1 MPRVSETNPVL
12 YDFYLR
18 RIIEYEANPPP
29 PDWSGALMPPASR
42 TMQLQ
47 AIAESW
53 PIRGAFRIARG
64 AKTEAR
70 VIVVTIHDGDN
81 LGRGECVPYAR
92 YGETVES
99 VLAQIGALRVEV
111 ESGIT
116 REVLQHR
123 LPAGAARNALDCA
136 LIDLEAKRSGRRA
149 HQILGLPEPRPVRTA
164 YTLSLDTPDAMGA
177 AAADAVSRGYGLLKL
192 KIAGEGDLERLRQ
205 VRSNAAQARLIVDA
219 NEGWT
224 RDDLI
229 RLTPRF
235 AELGV
240 ALIEQPMK
248 AADDDALIGFNSPV
262 PLCADESC
270 HTRADLPRVKSRYTH
285 INVKLDKAGGLTE
298 AVALARDAQAMGLR
312 LMVGCMVSTSLSM
325 APACLL
331 AGMADF
337 VDLDGPLLLTR
348 DREPSLAYRG
358 DILSPPLPELWG

>member
-1 MPRVSETNPVL
+1 MR
-12 YDFYLR
+12 
-18 RIIEYEANPPP
+18 
-29 PDWSGALMPPASR
+29 
-42 TMQLQ
+42 LQ
-47 AIAESW
+47 ATAECW

-70 VIVVTIHDGDN
+70 VIVTTIHDRDN
-81 LGRGECVPYAR
+81 VGRGECVPYAR
-92 YGETVES
+92 YGETAEN
-99 VLAQIGALRVEV
+99 VLAQIETLRREV
-111 ESGIT
+111 ENGLT
-116 REVLQHR
+116 REALQQR

-136 LIDLEAKRSGRRA
+136 LIDLEAKRSSVRA
-149 HQILGLPEPRPVRTA
+149 HQILGLPAPLLVRTA
-164 YTLSLDTPDAMGA
+164 YTLSLDTADAMGA
-177 AAADAVSRGYGLLKL
+177 AAAEAVSRGYGLLKL
-192 KIAGEGDLERLRQ
+192 KIAGEGDLERLQ
-205 VRSNAAQARLIVDA
+205 EVRRNAPRARLIVDA

-248 AADDDALIGFNSPV
+248 ADDDDALIGFESPV

-270 HTRADLPRVKSRYTH
+270 HTRADLPRVKSRYSH

-298 AVALARDAQAMGLR
+298 AAALVRDAQAMGLR
-312 LMVGCMVSTSLSM
+312 LMVGCMVATSLSM

-337 VDLDGPLLLTR
+337 VDLDGPLLLAR

-358 DILSPPLPELWG
+358 DILSPPSPELWG